1 MPEEG
6 SYCSRMSIKETVS
19 VRCKKPSIKQQE
31 NWVDLDDSLDSN
43 DDLTLAR
50 SDSVFPTNKVSKS
63 SAHSLTMELEI
74 NHKKVMMEIDTG
86 ATISVI
92 SVNTYKKLFSNVKLS
107 KSTVRLRT
115 YTGELMTEVGK
126 LRYK

>member
-1 MPEEG
+1 
-6 SYCSRMSIKETVS
+6 
-19 VRCKKPSIKQQE
+19 
-31 NWVDLDDSLDSN
+31 
-43 DDLTLAR
+43 
-50 SDSVFPTNKVSKS
+50 
-63 SAHSLTMELEI
+63 MELEI
-74 NHKKVMMEIDTG
+74 NHKKVMMETDTE

-126 LRYK
+126 LMYK